1 MLKNSICKNMILSEE
16 WIHANKEKVNWKYF
30 MSEGRRQKGFELL
43 ISNYKINQKISEFKN

>member
-1 MLKNSICKNMILSEE
+1 MI
-16 WIHANKEKVNWKYF
+16 EKVNWKYF